1 MKTHPLAR
9 TLRIDKLTLA
19 ALSATVDQYLWG
31 RADQLPVHKML
42 TAHAAELQARACQIT
57 ERLIAGPGWNITVE
71 HQQVLIDIRSVMPA
85 DDQLLA
91 NAVQS
96 LTQSRQ
102 A

>member
-1 MKTHPLAR
+1 
-9 TLRIDKLTLA
+9 LTLA

-42 TAHAAELQARACQIT
+42 TAHAAGLHARACQIT
-57 ERLIAGPGWNITVE
+57 DGLFAGPGWNITVQQ
-71 HQQVLIDIRSVMPA
+71 QQVLIDMRSVLPA
-85 DDQLLA
+85 DDQLLE